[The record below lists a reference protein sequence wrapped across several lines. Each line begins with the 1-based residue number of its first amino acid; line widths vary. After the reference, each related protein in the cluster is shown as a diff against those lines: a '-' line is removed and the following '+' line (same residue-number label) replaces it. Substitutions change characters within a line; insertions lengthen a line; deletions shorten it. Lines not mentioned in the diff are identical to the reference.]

1 MNRKIIKSY
10 IEEYKQ
16 EFERVHKQEIYK
28 WKAVKHFKDNFDI
41 DSNDF
46 VNNLEESLRKAGNL
60 LDSGQYFPKRML
72 LKNTETSPEKVKEMF
87 KNLYN
92 EDFDFLERVENFRSN
107 FKKLNQDNNS
117 NKNDYQDH
125 RALMVYLALN
135 FPERYFF
142 YKYRMFKEFA
152 SKVNHTYN
160 PVAGRTENLSQFQ
173 NLCELVR
180 YEISSDQELLKLHE
194 NRLEEDCYRDKN
206 FNILTQDFIYAVVR
220 HLNNPKEE
228 IISIPEFQNLEEI
241 NSTDLQT
248 KSEEVNFT
256 PRVINHI
263 QNNIENKRIGDLGE
277 IWVLKHER
285 NFLEENGKS
294 KLASKVKHVA
304 KDKGDGLGYDILSF
318 ELDGNEKFIEVKT
331 TKGRKNSTFF
341 ITRNELEKS
350 KLEKNRYFLYRVYE
364 FNEEKETARLMK
376 IKGDLSSICELP
388 INYKVNLKKNKKMPV
403 S

>member
-87 KNLYN
+87 KALYN

-107 FKKLNQDNNS
+107 FKKLNQDNYS

-194 NRLEEDCYRDKN
+194 NRLEVDCYRDKN

-220 HLNNPKEE
+220 HLNNLKEE

-248 KSEEVNFT
+248 KSEDVNFT
-256 PRVINHI
+256 PRVINYI